1 MALPTGFEEP
11 DEYFEEFFNFLHKY
25 EYLFNFPNTDL
36 LVNNALDK
44 IELDCEDINMFSDNF
59 EIRKTNF
66 EYLTD
71 IFENLDKLTVKYDEF
86 IENEN
91 LEFMVDVPLSTKKK
105 HEIAYLA
112 KEIENVCKT
121 IECDTIVDFGSG
133 LGYLDE
139 QLFKT
144 SDFNVLGLECNEANY
159 VGAKKRQRKYHVES
173 IQRVKYIKH
182 TINTESYR
190 NIKEFVDDKFPD
202 CKGVCITG
210 LHACADLTV
219 DAINIFLKMEQ
230 AGALVIMPCCYH
242 RIIAE
247 NGRNCRFKNFPLSK
261 TLKEVCEKN
270 NGFKFLTVPFLRLAT
285 QPPNVEDA
293 KLEDLVFNLLARA
306 VLQAYA
312 SKHNCK
318 LKRTKR
324 KAVRLKTLENNF
336 EAYAVDAVKGF
347 KLIRN
352 VNGQT
357 DEAAKDLEEKID
369 NEELFSIWRQ
379 MNQVTFKKAA
389 IFVLLQ
395 NSMQPVFENLVLY
408 DRLVYLHENGI
419 ENCTFNKIVN
429 AKISPRC
436 LALVACKVQTGKF

>member
-1 MALPTGFEEP
+1 MALPTSFEESA
-11 DEYFEEFFNFLHKY
+11 EYFEEFYNFLHKY

-36 LVNNALDK
+36 LVNQALNK
-44 IELDCEDINMFSDNF
+44 IELDCEAIDIFSDNF
-59 EIRKTNF
+59 DIRKTNF

-71 IFENLDKLTVKYDEF
+71 FFENLDKLTVKYEEF
-86 IENEN
+86 EENEN
-91 LEFMVDVPLSTKKK
+91 LEFMMDVPLSAKKK

-144 SDFNVLGLECNEANY
+144 TDFNVLGLECDETNY
-159 VGAKKRQRKYHVES
+159 VGAKKRQRKYHIQS

-182 TINTESYR
+182 TINTESYT
-190 NIKEFVDDKFPD
+190 NIKEFVDDKFPN
-202 CKGVCITG
+202 CERFCITG

-230 AGALVIMPCCYH
+230 ARALVIMPCCYH

-247 NGRNCRFKNFPLSK
+247 NRGNCRFKKFPLSK
-261 TLKEVCEKN
+261 ALKEVCEKN

-285 QPPNVEDA
+285 QPPNVKNE
-293 KLEDLVFNLLARA
+293 KMEDLVFNLLARA
-306 VLQAYA
+306 VLQVYA

-318 LKRTKR
+318 LRRTKR

-336 EAYAVDAVKGF
+336 EAYVANAAKGF

-352 VNGQT
+352 QNEEKICAT
-357 DEAAKDLEEKID
+357 KDFEEKID

-379 MNQVTFKKAA
+379 ITRVTFKKAA

-395 NSMQPVFENLVLY
+395 NCMQPVFENFVLY

-419 ENCTFNKIVN
+419 ENCRFKKIVN
-429 AKISPRC
+429 ETISPRC
-436 LALVACKVQTGKF
+436 LALVACKVSSL